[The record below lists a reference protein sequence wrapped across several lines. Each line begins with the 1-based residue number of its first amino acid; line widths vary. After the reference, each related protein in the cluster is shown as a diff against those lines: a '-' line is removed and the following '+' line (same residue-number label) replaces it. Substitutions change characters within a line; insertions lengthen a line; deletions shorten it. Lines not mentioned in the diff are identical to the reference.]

1 MYKFYVNR
9 VNESLLDD
17 LKVNREIVER
27 TKRQA
32 QRYEEVKGEEQ
43 ILTDNQLDE
52 FNKILLSFS
61 STLDDYVNKLEGNT
75 ETMKSAGLYIYR
87 YNLLATVLNK
97 FNLNTLGK
105 TYKDK
110 LISKLEELEPKTEEL
125 YRYAV
130 INDFTDLDSIK
141 LIVDNFKSKNFRV
154 VPVGAVK
161 MKSIS
166 DVPVDIFGQIKEIER
181 DNQILLEKAH
191 LLTYKEQRNTQL
203 FIDKVRLLERKI
215 KSGNSN
221 QKDLDDFKG
230 LLLTFKSIIE
240 GLEDRQYTYDN
251 YIHSL
256 DVLGTAPSQKLKRE
270 LNIQSNWDNT
280 KLHNDIEKLINPPE
294 LTRAQIRKGMV
305 EPVRVP
311 PLERVKPVPIVKE
324 LPKGSK
330 ERYSVFEDIQPF
342 QYYNELGNIDVERG
356 FDELARESV
365 RKPRYLTQSLTV
377 NDTQYK
383 PEGALGTPEDTKKM
397 GSLSRDFQGEEGDD
411 RFLEEVENRVGDP
424 RGSLPLDY
432 RQPRYQPRQSLL
444 TADDEDTQ
452 RYVPKIVMP
461 QKRKEPTLEQPK
473 EDTKE
478 NLLKYIESKHK
489 ELGDKYRID
498 YAGKMFLRTHPEA
511 TFDDIREYLSK
522 YIKTFEDN
530 QRAKASA
537 KAILEEKP
545 KPTRPPPP
553 TPTALTK
560 MEEKGLTAEEQRLK
574 QAVINHYT
582 DSKAYSRYKFNDDF
596 KMTPFSAKG
605 LLENKGVQFPNFK

>member
-270 LNIQSNWDNT
+270 
-280 KLHNDIEKLINPPE
+280 
-294 LTRAQIRKGMV
+294 
-305 EPVRVP
+305 
-311 PLERVKPVPIVKE
+311 
-324 LPKGSK
+324 
-330 ERYSVFEDIQPF
+330 
-342 QYYNELGNIDVERG
+342 
-356 FDELARESV
+356 
-365 RKPRYLTQSLTV
+365 
-377 NDTQYK
+377 
-383 PEGALGTPEDTKKM
+383 
-397 GSLSRDFQGEEGDD
+397 
-411 RFLEEVENRVGDP
+411 
-424 RGSLPLDY
+424 
-432 RQPRYQPRQSLL
+432 
-444 TADDEDTQ
+444 
-452 RYVPKIVMP
+452 
-461 QKRKEPTLEQPK
+461 
-473 EDTKE
+473 
-478 NLLKYIESKHK
+478 
-489 ELGDKYRID
+489 
-498 YAGKMFLRTHPEA
+498 
-511 TFDDIREYLSK
+511 
-522 YIKTFEDN
+522 
-530 QRAKASA
+530 
-537 KAILEEKP
+537 
-545 KPTRPPPP
+545 
-553 TPTALTK
+553 
-560 MEEKGLTAEEQRLK
+560 
-574 QAVINHYT
+574 
-582 DSKAYSRYKFNDDF
+582 
-596 KMTPFSAKG
+596 
-605 LLENKGVQFPNFK
+605 